1 VVLAGVGPLARL
13 EGLVIG
19 RWLSTLVHGLFD
31 GVADPGLSKP
41 APRVDAPLTRETDLS
56 KIARVR
62 YTTPRTYDEAAAIR
76 SARRARTRTE
86 TGRQIPKPKRPPVA
100 TVTPIRRRA

>member
-1 VVLAGVGPLARL
+1 M
-13 EGLVIG
+13 IG

-41 APRVDAPLTRETDLS
+41 APTPPPELTREADLS

-62 YTTPRTYDEAAAIR
+62 YTTPRTYDEAAAVR
-76 SARRARTRTE
+76 SARRAKTRTE
-86 TGRQIPKPKRPPVA
+86 TGRRLPKPKAPARPRA
-100 TVTPIRRRA
+100 TVVELERYRS

>member
-1 VVLAGVGPLARL
+1 M
-13 EGLVIG
+13 IG
-19 RWLSTLVHGLFD
+19 RWLSTLLHACVD
-31 GVADPGLSKP
+31 GVADPGLSRP
-41 APRVDAPLTRETDLS
+41 APRPDVPLAREVDLS

-62 YTTPRTYDEAAAIR
+62 YTTPRTYDEAAAVR